1 MDSKHLFSIKIIVY
15 DVADLIQ
22 VLAQSLPLNKLI
34 LPENF
39 LHENF
44 L

>member
-22 VLAQSLPLNKLI
+22 VLAQLLPLNKLI

-39 LHENF
+39 L
-44 L
+44 